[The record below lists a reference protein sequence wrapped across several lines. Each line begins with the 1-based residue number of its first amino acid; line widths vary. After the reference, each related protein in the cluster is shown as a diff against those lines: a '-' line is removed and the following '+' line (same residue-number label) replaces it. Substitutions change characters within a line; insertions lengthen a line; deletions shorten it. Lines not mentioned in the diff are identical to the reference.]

1 MMLRGWCAFL
11 VVWAFF
17 IAQGELCGFTEI
29 TNGRI
34 SRWAYYNFPKL
45 YFPTQKGK
53 QINYYCYD
61 GFKTESEGG
70 QITCT
75 EDGWTPAP
83 KCLRKCDQ
91 VSLNDMNILYEDSTY
106 TEGTT
111 ASYECHSEF
120 GTPEGNKGGIIE
132 CLPDGQFSK
141 AECIE
146 STCSL
151 ANTSRY
157 HHFISDRTFKN
168 GHAVKFDCE
177 EGYKLIGSPKIQC
190 YYFGWYPE
198 PPHCNDAMNP
208 TSPGGVRPPLLQLKA
223 SAETEEQCPPPPTL
237 ANIEEGSMKA
247 AYYNGD
253 TIMYDCEENYK
264 RYGSAHITCVKGT
277 WTSPPQCIKE
287 IKCGPAPFI
296 AHGDIVSIQQK
307 FFNSGT
313 FVDYKCQDLHIM
325 RGPSRVRCRKGS
337 WSALPECLEPCT
349 ARPEEMAANNI
360 RLKWSP
366 ESKLYSQHG
375 QFIEFECISAEYRKN
390 ETLPFRAQCTR
401 GQLEH
406 PNCVRM

>member
-17 IAQGELCGFTEI
+17 IAQG
-29 TNGRI
+29 
-34 SRWAYYNFPKL
+34 
-45 YFPTQKGK
+45 
-53 QINYYCYD
+53 
-61 GFKTESEGG
+61 
-70 QITCT
+70 
-75 EDGWTPAP
+75 
-83 KCLRKCDQ
+83 KCDQ

-337 WSALPECLEPCT
+337 WSALPECLGHQNKR
-349 ARPEEMAANNI
+349 ALLYWFLSKYEEDT
-360 RLKWSP
+360 LKVPSRDHCIWKACPVS
-366 ESKLYSQHG
+366 LYSSNMCPVIPLLILIVG
-375 QFIEFECISAEYRKN
+375 LLFL
-390 ETLPFRAQCTR
+390 ETSVSYTVQT
-401 GQLEH
+401 H
-406 PNCVRM
+406 